1 MDINRIITIV
11 RNLKED
17 APTNN
22 TGSNGLI
29 AGFSIKSA
37 PEGPVAGKTPN
48 LFSNKDSLLDQDYQ
62 TPYGLNYRLSN
73 VFPTAKLNEIDI
85 DDMVDASKE
94 YMDLSDKSNT
104 DSRLEKLID
113 IVRSIREEVA
123 VGGAPTNN
131 ASSGAIAGLPPDT
144 PPVKKKKKYIYGGHG
159 SRKMWLANKKNG

>member
-11 RNLKED
+11 RNLKES
-17 APTNN
+17 PTNN
-22 TGSNGLI
+22 TGSNGST
-29 AGFSIKSA
+29 AGFSAAATGAVTGYDKLLHE
-37 PEGPVAGKTPN
+37 P
-48 LFSNKDSLLDQDYQ
+48 LLDQDYQ

-73 VFPTAKLNEIDI
+73 VFPAAKLTETDV

-94 YMDLSDKSNT
+94 YMNMSDKSNN
-104 DSRLEKLID
+104 DSRLEKLIN

-123 VGGAPTNN
+123 APPTNN
-131 ASSGAIAGLPPDT
+131 ASSGAIAGLPPDS